1 MRKIRLLIEY
11 DGTGYHGW
19 QIQRHGPTI
28 QGILEERIM
37 HITGEVSGVRGA
49 SRTDAGVH
57 ALGQV
62 AVFSTTSDLSPEKI
76 KQALNAL
83 LPPDIRVLEASAAH
97 DMFRPR
103 NDALRKR
110 YFYVIANQN
119 SSSAFLFRYAW
130 LIRQPLDLKSM
141 KAAGDALPGVH
152 DFSSFMGTG
161 SGIKN
166 PVREIYS
173 LEIRRIK
180 KMSFMTGEVNGNF
193 IRITIE
199 ANGFLRHMVRN
210 IVGTLA
216 EIGRGKMPYGRM
228 GEILLSRDRKCAGP
242 TAPGNGLFL
251 ERITYESL
259 FACSGRQ
266 EFPQ

>member
-1 MRKIRLLIEY
+1 MQKIRLIIEY

-19 QIQRHGPTI
+19 QVQRNEVTI
-28 QGILEERIM
+28 QGILEDRIRT
-37 HITGEVSGVRGA
+37 ITGERSRVMGA

-62 AVFSTTSDLSPEKI
+62 AAFSTSSDLGPERI

-83 LPPDIRVLEASAAH
+83 LPSDIRILDASIVH
-97 DMFRPR
+97 NTFQPR
-103 NDALRKR
+103 DDALRKR
-110 YFYVIANQN
+110 YFYIIANQN
-119 SSSAFLFRYAW
+119 SSSAFLFPYAW

-141 KAAGDALPGVH
+141 RTAGAVLPGLH

-166 PVREIYS
+166 PVRELLS
-173 LEIRRIK
+173 LEIRSMK
-180 KMSFMTGEVNGNF
+180 KISFMTGGVKGNF
-193 IRITIE
+193 IKITVE

-210 IVGTLA
+210 IAGTLA
-216 EIGRGKMPYGRM
+216 EIGRGRISADRM
-228 GEILLSRDRKCAGP
+228 NEILLARDRKCAGP

-251 ERITYESL
+251 EQITY
-259 FACSGRQ
+259 
-266 EFPQ
+266 

>member
-1 MRKIRLLIEY
+1 MQKIRLIIEY

-19 QIQRHGPTI
+19 QVQRSEVTI
-28 QGILEERIM
+28 QGILEDRIRR
-37 HITGEVSGVRGA
+37 ITGEPSRVMGA

-62 AVFSTTSDLSPEKI
+62 AAFSTASDLAPERI

-83 LPPDIRVLEASAAH
+83 LPPDIRILDASTVH
-97 DMFRPR
+97 DTFQPR
-103 NDALRKR
+103 DDALRKR
-110 YFYVIANQN
+110 YFYIVANQN
-119 SSSAFLFRYAW
+119 SASAFLFRYAW
-130 LIRQPLDLKSM
+130 LVRQPLVLKSM
-141 KAAGDALPGVH
+141 RAAGAVLTGLH

-166 PVREIYS
+166 PVRELLS
-173 LEIRRIK
+173 LEIRSMK
-180 KMSFMTGEVNGNF
+180 KISFMTGGLEGNF
-193 IRITIE
+193 IKITVE

-216 EIGRGKMPYGRM
+216 EIGRGRISAGRM
-228 GEILLSRDRKCAGP
+228 KEILLSRDRKCAGP

-251 ERITYESL
+251 ERITY
-259 FACSGRQ
+259 
-266 EFPQ
+266 